1 MERIWSQQATVLTGG
16 RVDFTASLERLSANK
31 SCSKLYLVFNG
42 TLTLPVIA
50 AGDLEPEHLSQ
61 CWTNIQL
68 QYGPGDIQ
76 TTGATLSRYWRA
88 RRYSRE
94 QQNRTYPDN
103 AATVIQHWLPIPLN
117 PSIID
122 KLGKA
127 EKRAARIHRDELAGQ
142 ALRFTFDVGAL
153 GADITSAVGQFEV
166 WADSQ
171 EVRGV
176 DASSPLFTYMSR
188 NDNETDS
195 LVRYGRADL
204 VIFENTN
211 AFAELRVDEVSLTDM
226 TPAQYA
232 QALEWEFDQQY
243 RYDEVRV
250 SVVDPALMTFP
261 TYVGGVRA
269 TPQLLKAFDRRN
281 FNSSNPGCLIRL
293 TTRNANPLPVALEY
307 AVERA

>member
-1 MERIWSQQATVLTGG
+1 MERIWSQQANVGVGG

-31 SCSKLYLVFNG
+31 TCSKLYLVFNG

-61 CWTNIQL
+61 CWSNIQL

-76 TTGATLSRYWRA
+76 TTGASLSRYWRA
-88 RRYSRE
+88 RGYNRE

-117 PSIID
+117 PLMSTMLS
-122 KLGKA
+122 K
-127 EKRAARIHRDELAGQ
+127 EQRRAARIHRDELAGQ
-142 ALRFTFDVGAL
+142 AIRFTFDVGAL

-171 EVRGV
+171 EKRGV
-176 DASSPLFTYMSR
+176 DGIAPLFTYMSR

-195 LVRYGRADL
+195 LVRFGRADL

-232 QALEWEFDQQY
+232 QALEWEYSDEY
-243 RYDEVRV
+243 RYNEVRT

-261 TYVGGVRA
+261 LYVGGART

-281 FNSSNPGCLIRL
+281 FKSSNPGCLIRL
-293 TTRNANPLPVALEY
+293 TNRNANPLPVAVEY
-307 AVERA
+307 AVER

>member
-1 MERIWSQQATVLTGG
+1 MEQIWSQQATLTTGQQAS
-16 RVDFTASLERLSANK
+16 FTASLERLSANK

-42 TLTLPVIA
+42 TITLPVIA

-61 CWTNIQL
+61 CWTAVQL

-76 TTGATLSRYWRA
+76 TTGASLSRYWRA

-103 AATVIQHWLPIPLN
+103 AATAINHWLPIPLN
-117 PSIID
+117 PSVVD

-142 ALRFTFDVGAL
+142 ALRFTFSLAAL
-153 GADITSAVGQFEV
+153 GVDVTSISGQFEV

-171 EVRGV
+171 EIRGV

-188 NDNETDS
+188 NDNETAS

-204 VIFENTN
+204 VIFEST
-211 AFAELRVDEVSLTDM
+211 AGFAQLRADEVSLTDM
-226 TPAQYA
+226 TPAQYT
-232 QALEWEFDQQY
+232 QALEWEYSDDY
-243 RYDEVRV
+243 RYNEVRT
-250 SVVDPALMTFP
+250 SVTDPALMSFP
-261 TYVGGVRA
+261 EYVAGVRT

-281 FNSSNPGCLIRL
+281 FNPSSPGCLIRL
-293 TTRNANPLPVALEY
+293 TTRNAQPLPVALEY